1 MVGLLLLDEWDQF
14 DPPFWH
20 LDADERREES
30 IPSLHLTPL
39 RGVGMSKHVDND

>member
-1 MVGLLLLDEWDQF
+1 MVVAFMVGLLLLDEWDQF

-30 IPSLHLTPL
+30 IPSRALNPN
-39 RGVGMSKHVDND
+39 VGLWAS